1 MCRTALAVL
10 GVLGLPLLGDNTEV
24 RRRYLGVVTL
34 DISDA
39 LVVVTTVLASQA
51 AAGVVD
57 IAGRVDPVE
66 VDVG

>member
-1 MCRTALAVL
+1 MGRTTLTVL
-10 GVLGLPLLGDNTEV
+10 GVLGLPLLGDNAKV
-24 RRRYLGVVTL
+24 GRRDFGVVAL

-39 LVVVTTVLASQA
+39 LVVITAVLSSQA
-51 AAGVVD
+51 AAGGID